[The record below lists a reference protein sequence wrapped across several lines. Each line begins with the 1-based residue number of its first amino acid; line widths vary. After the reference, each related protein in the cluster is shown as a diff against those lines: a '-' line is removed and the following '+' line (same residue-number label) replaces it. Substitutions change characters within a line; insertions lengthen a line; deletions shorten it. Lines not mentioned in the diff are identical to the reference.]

1 MPSPALLNA
10 ARISPSTTSDKFQ
23 SSPKHVRRQTAGCMQ
38 ATDAAKGLSRQ
49 EPQHAGQS
57 LSIAKVPSQAK
68 PLNLGLRILRLHQA
82 GGVDL
87 TICNP
92 LACCLLQLLAR
103 HSAWTHSRSMER
115 APMASPILMP
125 SPGELALIRSHGSH
139 ALRTRESR
147 PASRGTALGARR
159 WCGPRWWWAGAG
171 GLGGTWPR
179 GNPGSQS
186 AQALSS
192 LPSVPKPLL
201 WLLREVCA
209 EAACGKNHGALL
221 REVLASQGSRH
232 RAESCYRSAYKPPR
246 LASRR
251 PRQSRPRCSSG
262 ASSPWPFG
270 CKKQTLEMHH

>member
-1 MPSPALLNA
+1 M
-10 ARISPSTTSDKFQ
+10 
-23 SSPKHVRRQTAGCMQ
+23 
-38 ATDAAKGLSRQ
+38 
-49 EPQHAGQS
+49 
-57 LSIAKVPSQAK
+57 
-68 PLNLGLRILRLHQA
+68 
-82 GGVDL
+82 DL

-159 WCGPRWWWAGAG
+159 WCGPHWWWAGAG

-221 REVLASQGSRH
+221 HEVLASQDLATVLNLATGQPTNPPASLLVDHASHGPAVHQERLH
-232 RAESCYRSAYKPPR
+232 LGLSDVRSKLLKCITR
-246 LASRR
+246 L
-251 PRQSRPRCSSG
+251 
-262 ASSPWPFG
+262 
-270 CKKQTLEMHH
+270 